1 MKKKEIFRSK
11 YDSNKKIRVD
21 NINEY
26 KELLKYCKV
35 NKVTGAGDCDRKMMS
50 FKVKID
56 NIIYNI
62 NEHFYSNNELMF
74 RDICKSYKIKKDGS
88 VKYYKVQVQIED
100 NVLRNN
106 IINTFPREF
115 SLSSYLNYFEL
126 ELIKEGLI

>member
-50 FKVKID
+50 FKIKID

-74 RDICKSYKIKKDGS
+74 RDIYKSYKIKKDGS
-88 VKYYKVQVQIED
+88 LKRYKQQIQIED

-106 IINTFPREF
+106 IINIFPREF